1 MKMFRHASLI
11 ERILSDMKP
20 RHWPF
25 KGSWRLSGKRGAR
38 KSVEQRRL
46 RKAHVSLSA

>member
-1 MKMFRHASLI
+1 MNMFRPAGLI
-11 ERILSDMKP
+11 ERILLDMKP

-25 KGSWRLSGKRGAR
+25 KGSWRRAGKRGAK

-46 RKAHVSLSA
+46 RKVQIRLLT